1 RRKNNLDEV
10 VRGAKNETE
19 LILKLNNWAAS
30 RWDWHMPT
38 ADAPDV
44 VQWNGD
50 QIMTPG
56 ETGEIGGY
64 CLLFSV
70 VLAQACQS
78 FGIPARIVN
87 LNYAIFG
94 GHEVAEVWSRDYE
107 KWFMVDPNFDSIFVS
122 KETGEPMSVLELHE
136 VFLKTYYPDGEVV
149 DRDAWSDEERDR
161 RGAMAD
167 PDEIPIRFRTDGYAL
182 SGKIDNN
189 YIWWRVTE
197 EAPAPGYNGGYGM
210 FNTAY
215 VRWVPRSNWL
225 SQPYPTPVTHGR
237 THWGWDGYLAWTDEQ
252 TPRTQEH
259 RHFLRKESDIYDR
272 LCTVDYAA
280 ESGRDGSI
288 QVHLATETPGF
299 SHFEVISNGGQPVTT
314 RSHAF
319 QWELSTGVN
328 RLEMRSVDVLGN
340 RGPASELIVNYMPA

>member
-19 LILKLNNWAAS
+19 RILALSSWAS
-30 RWDWHMPT
+30 G
-38 ADAPDV
+38 
-44 VQWNGD
+44 QWEWYLTDPEQKPMISWSGD
-50 QIMTPG
+50 QILTPG
-56 ETGEIGGY
+56 ETGEIGGF
-64 CLLFSV
+64 CLYFTIV
-70 VLAQACQS
+70 FAQACQS
-78 FGIPARIVN
+78 FGIPVRIATI
-87 LNYAIFG
+87 NYSVWG
-94 GHEVAEVWSRDYE
+94 GHEVAEVWSREYQ
-107 KWFMVDPNFDSIFVS
+107 KWIMVDPQFDSIYVS
-122 KETGEPMSVLELHE
+122 KETGEPMSLLELHE
-136 VFLKTYYPDGEVV
+136 IFLQTYYPDGEVV
-149 DRDAWSDEERDR
+149 DRDKWTYEERDR
-161 RGAMAD
+161 RSHSVD
-167 PDEIPIRFRTDGYAL
+167 PAEIPIRFRTGGAAL
-182 SGKIDNN
+182 SGQLDND

-197 EAPAPGYNGGYGM
+197 EAPAPGYNGGYGF

-215 VRWVPRSNWL
+215 VRWAPRSNWL
-225 SQPYPTPVTHGR
+225 TQPYPMPVTHGR

-340 RGPASELIVNYMPA
+340 RGPASELTVNYMPA